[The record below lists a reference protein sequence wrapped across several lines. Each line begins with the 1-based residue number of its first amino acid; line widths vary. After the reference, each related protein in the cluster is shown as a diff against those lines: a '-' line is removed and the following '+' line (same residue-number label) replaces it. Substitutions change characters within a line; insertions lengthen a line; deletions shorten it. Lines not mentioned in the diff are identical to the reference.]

1 MKPLWTHCA
10 KILSFV
16 EHLALRADVTA
27 RPVRSELMP
36 IDLPRYG
43 SCEGA
48 GKAWENSALYA
59 GKNFCIY
66 ADKFAHIRREISV
79 YAKINFCIYE
89 KIFPHMRKFIA
100 VRMETYRHIF
110 SVSSVGMIAP
120 FFAFLFPVKKTI
132 PLKRSEE
139 PPGG

>member
-1 MKPLWTHCA
+1 MKSLRTHSA
-10 KILSFV
+10 KILPFA

-36 IDLPRYG
+36 IDLPRDG

-48 GKAWENSALYA
+48 GKAWENPALYA
-59 GKNFCIY
+59 GENFCIY

-79 YAKINFCIYE
+79 YTKINFCIYE

-100 VRMETYRHIF
+100 VRTEIYRRIF
-110 SVSSVGMIAP
+110 SAFSAGMP
-120 FFAFLFPVKKTI
+120 EAF
-132 PLKRSEE
+132 
-139 PPGG
+139 